1 MSFPDPLL
9 PHKAVEDDVVAQYF
23 AHYIESLAPW
33 YDLNAH
39 GDPFGIRIPLEA
51 LSNPLLFSAIIAFAA
66 SHLSKT
72 SQQSASTA
80 ASFYH
85 GKCVSM
91 LIDLADEESTSRD
104 GQVLAAICLL
114 RSYEILVGQL
124 HSYSTPDKAPSN
136 VLRGQ

>member
-1 MSFPDPLL
+1 MSFPEPSL
-9 PHKAVEDDVVAQYF
+9 PHKAIEDDVIAGYF

-33 YDLNAH
+33 YDLNAN
-39 GDPFGIRIPLEA
+39 GDPFGTKVPLEA
-51 LSNPLLFSAIIAFAA
+51 FSNPLLFAAIIAFAA

-72 SQQSASTA
+72 SQQSASTV

-91 LIDLADEESTSRD
+91 LIDLADEETTSRD

-114 RSYEILVGQL
+114 RSYEILVGE
-124 HSYSTPDKAPSN
+124 
-136 VLRGQ
+136 

>member
-1 MSFPDPLL
+1 MSLPDPSL
-9 PHKAVEDDVVAQYF
+9 PHNAVEDAVIAEYF
-23 AHYIESLAPW
+23 AHYIDSLAPW

-39 GDPFGIRIPLEA
+39 GDPFGTKVPLDA

-66 SHLSKT
+66 SHLSRI
-72 SQQSASTA
+72 SRQSASTV

-91 LIDLADEESTSRD
+91 LIDLADEETTSRD

-114 RSYEILVGQL
+114 RSYEILVG
-124 HSYSTPDKAPSN
+124 A
-136 VLRGQ
+136 